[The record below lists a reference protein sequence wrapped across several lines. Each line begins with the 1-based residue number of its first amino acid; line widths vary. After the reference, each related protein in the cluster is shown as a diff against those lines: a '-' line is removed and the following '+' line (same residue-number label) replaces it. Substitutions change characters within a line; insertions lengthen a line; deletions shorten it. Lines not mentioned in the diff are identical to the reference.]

1 MTKEE
6 TIKVLQLL
14 NAFYAGGNNNP
25 KEQVI
30 AWHMVMGKYDFND
43 AMTAVLHF
51 AENDTRQYATFP
63 AVGLIVNEIRK
74 VEKSKNSTVNE
85 IIVGISYGRSYDMIS
100 DNAKTLISEELYNE
114 WLSMDAEV
122 FNIKAGTYKQ
132 FLKSRQLR
140 LVGE

>member
-25 KEQVI
+25 REQVT
-30 AWHMVMGKYDFND
+30 AWYMVMGKYDFDD

-74 VEKSKNSTVNE
+74 AERSKNSIVDE
-85 IIVGISYGRSYDMIS
+85 IIVGISYGRPYEMLS
-100 DNAKTLISEELYNE
+100 DSAKTLIGEERYND
-114 WLSMDAEV
+114 WLSMDAEK
-122 FNIKAGTYKQ
+122 FQTKAGIYRQ
-132 FLKSRQLR
+132 FLKNKQLR
-140 LVGE
+140 LVDK